1 MRRAGGYLERQ
12 RRRLKHVDTLHVGRR
27 RDISLR
33 GVVETWTQ
41 LMLLL
46 LPLQRPGTMNH
57 S

>member
-1 MRRAGGYLERQ
+1 MRRAGGYLKRQ